1 MAERAV
7 VLFPGSLGDFLCALP
22 ALRAIGRLSPQ
33 GVEVIGRKGL
43 FEIAQQLPFIRKTVS
58 IDAGY
63 FASLFTFH
71 TTVKSEVFSFFSS
84 ASHIF
89 SWFGHTHPEVRANLE
104 KIAPGRVRSFD
115 FFVGQEDR
123 HASAY
128 YLRCIGV
135 QEIRC
140 PSLTLGKKE
149 KQWLDHYGVACGWDA
164 SSKVLVIQPGSGGRK
179 KRWEVDGFRAVT
191 HWWREKPQHQ
201 VLILLG
207 PAEEQEEALWQ
218 QCGKVEKNLS
228 LLQVA
233 ALLSRASVY
242 LGNDSG
248 ISHLAGSVGARGV
261 VLFGPTC
268 PRHWRPLGGAL
279 SVLQNV
285 HYRAKMPHVSGI
297 SLSEIS
303 AEEVIAALRRAEG
316 GS

>member
-1 MAERAV
+1 MAGRAV

-22 ALRAIGRLSPQ
+22 ALRAISRLSPQ
-33 GVEVIGRKGL
+33 GVEFIGREGL
-43 FEIAQQLPFIRKTVS
+43 FEIAQQLSFIRKTVS

-63 FASLFTFH
+63 FASLFTLH
-71 TTVKSEVFSFFSS
+71 TTMKSEVFSFFSS
-84 ASHIF
+84 ASYIF
-89 SWFGHTHPEVRANLE
+89 SWFGHAHPEVRANLE
-104 KIAPGRVRSFD
+104 KIAPGHVRSFD
-115 FFVGQEDR
+115 FFVGQDDC

-135 QEIRC
+135 EESRC
-140 PSLTLGKKE
+140 SSLTLRKKDE
-149 KQWLDHYGVACGWDA
+149 HWLDHYWVACGWPA
-164 SSKVLVIQPGSGGRK
+164 SSKVLVVQPGSGGRK

-191 HWWREKPQHQ
+191 HWWREKPRHQ

-207 PAEEQEEALWQ
+207 PAEDQEETLWR

-228 LLQVA
+228 IWQVA
-233 ALLSRASVY
+233 ALLSRATVY

-248 ISHLAGSVGARGV
+248 ISHLAGAVGARGV

-285 HYRAKMPHVSGI
+285 HYRAKIPYASGI
-297 SLSEIS
+297 SLSEIA
-303 AEEVIAALRRAEG
+303 AEEVIAALRRAGG